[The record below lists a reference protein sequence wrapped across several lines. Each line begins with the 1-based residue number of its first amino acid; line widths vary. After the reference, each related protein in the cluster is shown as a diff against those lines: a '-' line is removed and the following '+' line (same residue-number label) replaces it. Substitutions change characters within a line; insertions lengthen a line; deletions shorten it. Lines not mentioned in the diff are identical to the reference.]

1 MGSQEDLIAELA
13 GELRAAV
20 AQSAPS
26 ATRQGGSPPGPL
38 DAEEVRRPLQRAEAH
53 LTPTIPPGVR
63 LARAKGLVLRAARF
77 LWRDQTSFNA
87 LSLEAMNNLRQ
98 GLEESRGALESLQI
112 QMKDLRQD
120 LEKWSSSWERRASI
134 QDGRL
139 STLESAAPAPG
150 AGWQGGGPPPERRA
164 EALPAGVYSLFE
176 ERFRGSPQEV
186 SAKQASYL
194 PLLEGVSG
202 PVLDVGCGRG
212 EFLSMLRHRGIEGQG
227 IESNPLSVEA
237 CRKEGLEVEEG
248 DALDLLS
255 QKEASSLGAVV
266 AFQVVEHWT
275 TETTFA
281 FLREARR
288 SLKPGGR
295 LILETINTDS
305 LSALKAFF
313 LDPTH
318 VRPVPPDTL
327 RFLAETAGFVEA
339 EIRFTNALPESARL
353 SEGSENDAKLNGLL
367 FAPQDYALVARAP

>member
-1 MGSQEDLIAELA
+1 MASHEDLIAELA

-20 AQSAPS
+20 AQAAPS
-26 ATRQGGSPPGPL
+26 ARQPANPTRPL

-63 LARAKGLVLRAARF
+63 LARAKEFVLRAARF
-77 LWRDQTSFNA
+77 LWRDQASFNA
-87 LSLEAMNNLRQ
+87 LSLEAMNSLRL
-98 GLEESRGALESLQI
+98 GLEESRGAIESLQI
-112 QMKDLRQD
+112 QMKDLRRD
-120 LEKWSSSWERRASI
+120 LEKWERRASI

-139 STLESAAPAPG
+139 STLESAGPAPG
-150 AGWQGGGPPPERRA
+150 AGWHGARERHA
-164 EALPAGVYSLFE
+164 EALPDGVYSLFE

-194 PLLEGVSG
+194 PLLDGVSG

-212 EFLSMLRHRGIEGQG
+212 EFLSTLRLRGIEGQG

-237 CRKEGLEVEEG
+237 CRKEGLEVAAG

-255 QKEASSLGAVV
+255 RKEASSLGAVV

-275 TETTFA
+275 TETTFG

-288 SLKPGGR
+288 ALKPGGR

-318 VRPVPPDTL
+318 VRPVPPETL

-339 EIRFTNALPESARL
+339 EIRFTNALPESERL
-353 SEGSENDAKLNGLL
+353 GESSENDAKLNRLL
-367 FAPQDYALVARAP
+367 FAAQDYALVARAP

>member
-20 AQSAPS
+20 AQTAPS
-26 ATRQGGSPPGPL
+26 PMRQRASPPGPL

-63 LARAKGLVLRAARF
+63 LARAKGFVLRAARF
-77 LWRDQTSFNA
+77 LWRDQASFNA

-112 QMKDLRQD
+112 QMKDLRRD

-139 STLESAAPAPG
+139 STLESAGPAAG
-150 AGWQGGGPPPERRA
+150 AGWHGAPERRA

-176 ERFRGSPQEV
+176 ERFRGSPEEV

-194 PLLEGVSG
+194 PLLEGLSG

-212 EFLSMLRHRGIEGQG
+212 EFLSMLRLRGIEGQG

-255 QKEASSLGAVV
+255 RKEASSLGAVV

-288 SLKPGGR
+288 ALKPGGR

-339 EIRFTNALPESARL
+339 EVRFTNALPETERL
-353 SEGSENDAKLNGLL
+353 GESSENDAKLNWLL

>member
-20 AQSAPS
+20 AQTAPS
-26 ATRQGGSPPGPL
+26 ATRQRGSPPGPL
-38 DAEEVRRPLQRAEAH
+38 DAQEVRRPLQRAEAH

-63 LARAKGLVLRAARF
+63 LARAKALVLRAARF
-77 LWRDQTSFNA
+77 LWRDQASFNA

-112 QMKDLRQD
+112 QVKDLRQD
-120 LEKWSSSWERRASI
+120 LLSWERRASI

-139 STLESAAPAPG
+139 STLESAGPAPG
-150 AGWQGGGPPPERRA
+150 AGWRGAPERRA
-164 EALPAGVYSLFE
+164 EMLPAGVYSLFE

-186 SAKQASYL
+186 SAKQATYL

-255 QKEASSLGAVV
+255 RKEASSLGAIV

-327 RFLAETAGFVEA
+327 RFLVETAGFVEA
-339 EIRFTNALPESARL
+339 GIRFTNALPESARL
-353 SEGSENDAKLNGLL
+353 GEGSENDAKLNGLL